1 MASSILNTNS
11 STGTV
16 VLATAMA
23 AVSGTVIVLALGLHK
38 FHHPTSSSTI
48 STSDTK
54 KTEKKKKRVQF
65 AEDVV
70 DPVGNS
76 EEFRR
81 RQRNRGR
88 SSRSSSSSSNKG
100 RELQANRMALYNGI
114 LQDRVLHRTAYSSYW
129 L

>member
-11 STGTV
+11 STSTV
-16 VLATAMA
+16 MLATAMA

-38 FHHPTSSSTI
+38 FHLPTSSSLI
-48 STSDTK
+48 SASDASK
-54 KTEKKKKRVQF
+54 REKKKKRVQF

-81 RQRNRGR
+81 RQRNRGSNNGN
-88 SSRSSSSSSNKG
+88 SSTSRKG

-114 LQDRVLHRTAYSSYW
+114 LQDRVLHRTAYSSY
-129 L
+129 